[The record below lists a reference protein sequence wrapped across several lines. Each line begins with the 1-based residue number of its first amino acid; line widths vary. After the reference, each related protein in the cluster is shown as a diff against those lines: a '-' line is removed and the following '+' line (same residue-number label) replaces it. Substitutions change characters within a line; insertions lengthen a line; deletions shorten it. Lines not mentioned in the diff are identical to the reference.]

1 MRRPR
6 LPSADEAAL
15 WRNYVKDVAP
25 LSRDAAETARP
36 VAPPA
41 PPAAP
46 AATVQPRPAPTNA
59 RPGRT
64 AKQSAGAAQKATQPP
79 APPPS
84 PMPMPRPAVSRPVTR
99 RADRSG
105 PVDLDR
111 RTWQRLHRG
120 EMIVEARL
128 DLHGLTQIA
137 AYDRLAAFIDHAWRV
152 GSRCVLV
159 ITGRGSGDVGILRT
173 MTPRWLDEI
182 PMRDKVLAYTQA
194 KTHHGGAGALY
205 VLIRRRRIG

>member
-15 WRNYVKDVAP
+15 WRNHVRDVAP
-25 LSRDAAETARP
+25 LSRDAAE
-36 VAPPA
+36 VAQPIAIHQKTVELKKVDEPKQATEVKKPSKPLVTKPA
-41 PPAAP
+41 EKL
-46 AATVQPRPAPTNA
+46 AATTTPAFRPF
-59 RPGRT
+59 RPM
-64 AKQSAGAAQKATQPP
+64 
-79 APPPS
+79 PS
-84 PMPMPRPAVSRPVTR
+84 PLEKPVLR
-99 RADRSG
+99 RADRAG
-105 PVDLDR
+105 PVDIDR

-120 EMIVEARL
+120 EMVVELRL

-137 AYDRLAAFIDHAWRV
+137 AYDRLVTFVDHAWRV

-159 ITGRGSGDVGILRT
+159 ITGRGSADVGILRT

-182 PMRDKVLAYTQA
+182 PMRDKVLAYAQA

-205 VLIRRRRIG
+205 VLIRRRRID

>member
-15 WRNYVKDVAP
+15 WHNYVKDVARLPRDPAEAATP
-25 LSRDAAETARP
+25 L
-36 VAPPA
+36 

-46 AATVQPRPAPTNA
+46 APAPKAAAAEPAKPARPAP
-59 RPGRT
+59 
-64 AKQSAGAAQKATQPP
+64 P
-79 APPPS
+79 APVAPRIVIRLPS
-84 PMPMPRPAVSRPVTR
+84 PSPRSFEKPVIR
-99 RADRSG
+99 RADRTG
-105 PVDLDR
+105 PVDIDR

-120 EMIVEARL
+120 EMVVESRL

-182 PMRDKVLAYTQA
+182 PMRDKVLAYAQA

-205 VLIRRRRIG
+205 VLIRRQRPG